1 MSGNEN
7 RVVNKTD
14 KVSPFMEFAF
24 REEKHIKYELH
35 N

>member
-1 MSGNEN
+1 MSGTEN
-7 RVVNKTD
+7 RGVNETD

-24 REEKHIKYELH
+24 REEKHIKYELY